1 VPVIRADYN
10 DPHSL
15 KVAMQGQDVVISMV
29 GGNAAGDQNKF
40 IDAAL
45 AAGVKRFFPSEFGP
59 YSRDSKFSELMPAV
73 LPAKAGTV
81 DYLRSKEAE
90 MSWSSLVTGAWF
102 DWAMKA
108 GLLGFD
114 LASKTV
120 TFIDGGTSVFTTT
133 TLSTVGKALVA
144 MLEHPDET
152 KNTYVFVS
160 SFNISQRDILEV
172 VEKVDGQKWTIKHIT
187 SEEVI
192 ASGKRKLAAGDF
204 AGIMDLVRG
213 GACGKQGL
221 GDSRPY
227 GLWNNQLGLP
237 KEDIEK
243 AIRDVFYGV

>member
-1 VPVIRADYN
+1 
-10 DPHSL
+10 
-15 KVAMQGQDVVISMV
+15 MV
-29 GGNAAGDQNKF
+29 GGNAAGDQNRF

-45 AAGVKRFFPSEFGP
+45 AAGVKRFVPSKFGP
-59 YSRDSKFSELMPAV
+59 YSRDPKFSELMPAV
-73 LPAKAGTV
+73 LPAKAG
-81 DYLRSKEAE
+81 RA
-90 MSWSSLVTGAWF
+90 
-102 DWAMKA
+102 
-108 GLLGFD
+108 LGFD

-120 TFIDGGTSVFTTT
+120 TFIDGGTSVVTTT

-172 VEKVDGQKWTIKHIT
+172 VEMVDGQKWTIKHIT
-187 SEEVI
+187 PEEVI

-243 AIRDVFYGV
+243 AIRYVFYGV